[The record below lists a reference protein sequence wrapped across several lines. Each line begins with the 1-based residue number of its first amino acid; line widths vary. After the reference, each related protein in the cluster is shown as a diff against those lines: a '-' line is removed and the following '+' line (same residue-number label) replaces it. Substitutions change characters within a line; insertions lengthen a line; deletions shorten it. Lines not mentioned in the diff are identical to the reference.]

1 MSAVRPLLAT
11 ETKVWLRDPAAVFF
25 ALVFPAL
32 LLVGL
37 GLVIPDF
44 RSPMEGDDLPWAS
57 APNVTIWL
65 PTMLALAVATI
76 SLTTMPV
83 QFATFREKGVLRRMA
98 TTPMPPQNLIGV
110 HLVINVV
117 ALLVAAVAAV
127 VGGLTIL
134 KIPFAVDPLVVL
146 LCFVLAT
153 AAMFSLGLLVA
164 ARADRGSAASGL
176 GMLLYF
182 PCLLLSGVWVPIPVM
197 PVWMAEI
204 AKYTPIGAA
213 SQGMLSGWFG
223 DGFPLTEVL
232 VMAAWTA
239 VLFPLG
245 VKLFRWT

>member
-1 MSAVRPLLAT
+1 MNAGPLLTT

-25 ALVFPAL
+25 ALVFPVL

-44 RSPMEGDDLPWAS
+44 RSPMEEPGLPWDS

-65 PTMLALAVATI
+65 PTILALAVATI

-83 QFATFREKGVLRRMA
+83 QFATFREKGVLRRLA
-98 TTPMPPQNLIGV
+98 TTPMPPRNLIGA

-117 ALLVAAVAAV
+117 ALLVAAAAAV
-127 VGGLTIL
+127 VGGMTVLD
-134 KIPFAVDPLVVL
+134 IPFAVDPLVVL

-153 AAMFSLGLLVA
+153 TAMFSLGLLVA
-164 ARADRGSAASGL
+164 ARADRGSAASGI
-176 GMLLYF
+176 GMLIYF
-182 PCLLLSGVWVPIPVM
+182 PSLLFSGVWVPIPVM
-197 PVWMAEI
+197 PDWMAQM

-213 SQGMLSGWFG
+213 SQGMLAGWFG
-223 DGFPLTEVL
+223 DDFPLTQVL
-232 VMAAWTA
+232 VMVAWTA

-245 VKLFRWT
+245 IKLFRWT